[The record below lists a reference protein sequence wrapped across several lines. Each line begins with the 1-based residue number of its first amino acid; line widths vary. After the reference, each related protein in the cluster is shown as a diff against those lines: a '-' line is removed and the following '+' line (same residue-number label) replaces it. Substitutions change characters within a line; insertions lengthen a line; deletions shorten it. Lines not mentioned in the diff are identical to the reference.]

1 MKKNIRIKTYLH
13 ILHQEQTVNFI
24 KTLEEGIKL
33 PASDFSNALIQC
45 LCSAN
50 TEKDV
55 LQNFSFKFNIPDEA
69 AKQLLQK
76 LIEKGV
82 VEYYTEQNPAELYR
96 YHRQLLLFDCMQPK
110 REFEENYLHQQKL
123 KQNHVLILGIGGIG
137 NFMATALAVAG
148 VGKITIADFDVVE
161 ETNLNR
167 QILFL
172 EKDLGKSKAEA
183 AAKRLKELNSRSK
196 INYLNTEVH
205 SKDEMEILFRKGNV
219 GSFGD
224 DVLKIGMTRRL
235 DPLDRVRELGDASV
249 PFEFDVHAMI
259 RCDDAP
265 ALERQ
270 LQRSFLDCQINKV
283 NPRKEFFRVAL
294 ARVKAEVE
302 TRGLQVSW
310 TLAAAAREWRESQ
323 ALDEKIRNDAA
334 ARADWARGQ
343 IAQQER
349 AELEELRAGGEE
361 VEAAQ

>member
-13 ILHQEQTVNFI
+13 ILQQAQTVNFI

-33 PASDFSNALIQC
+33 PAGDFSNALIQC
-45 LCSAN
+45 LCSAS

-82 VEYYTEQNPAELYR
+82 VEYYTEQNPAELNR

-172 EKDLGKSKAEA
+172 EKDMGKSKAEA

-205 SKDEMEILFRKGNV
+205 SKDEMEILLRKAGKTDYIILSADKPV
-219 GSFGD
+219 ELVLFASSLCKKYSFKYIKCGYMGYQG
-224 DVLKIGMTRRL
+224 LIG
-235 DPLDRVRELGDASV
+235 PLLGYNTKAYSEIFSSWAD
-249 PFEFDVHAMI
+249 EIYNQTETIKEHNNNHI
-259 RCDDAP
+259 AP
-265 ALERQ
+265 SMAATNGILANITALEIIKDITGIAPSV
-270 LQRSFLDCQINKV
+270 L
-283 NPRKEFFRVAL
+283 
-294 ARVKAEVE
+294 VE
-302 TRGLQVSW
+302 KRMLFNLKTMEMSYG
-310 TLAAAAREWRESQ
+310 
-323 ALDEKIRNDAA
+323 
-334 ARADWARGQ
+334 
-343 IAQQER
+343 
-349 AELEELRAGGEE
+349 
-361 VEAAQ
+361 